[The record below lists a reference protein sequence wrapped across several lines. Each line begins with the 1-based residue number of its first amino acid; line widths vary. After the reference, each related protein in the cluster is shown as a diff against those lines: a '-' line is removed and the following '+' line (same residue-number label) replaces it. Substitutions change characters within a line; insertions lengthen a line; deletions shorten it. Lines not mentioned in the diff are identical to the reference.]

1 MTTERRLERDLP
13 QILGDLAMG
22 PYPDYIDDV
31 LATTAQRRQRPAW
44 AFPERWLPVVDIARQ
59 PVLTPRLPWRV
70 LSIALLV
77 IALALAAVAVYV
89 GSQPRPPD
97 PFGLARTGLVA
108 YAADGDIYTADPVN
122 GIGTAIVSGP
132 ETDLG
137 PRFSRDGTHIVFE
150 RKLKGDTG
158 AGHLY
163 VARSD
168 GTELTRITS
177 EPVRLSQDDVS
188 TRPPWDQYQFSPDGR
203 SVLIA
208 STIGGLPTISIAQ
221 SDGSGVRQLD
231 IGMAA
236 YEPSFRPPAGAEIL
250 FVSGDRAGVS
260 GSGIFAV
267 DPATGGVRPIVPPAS
282 DIWDYAQAA
291 WSPDGSQVAYIRFG
305 GPGEGL
311 TAHVWVVSANG
322 KDPKQ
327 LPEPSGTVWSANPA
341 WSNDGKRLFVIHGYG
356 PDNKDVRPA
365 VVPADPSGVGTDV
378 SYPGT
383 IQGACCLT
391 SQWAPDDSSI
401 LVTPMDES
409 SNPLPQIIIDPVAAT
424 TRPAPWTTTSDPSWQ
439 RLGQ

>member
-44 AFPERWLPVVDIARQ
+44 TFPERWLPMVDVARQ
-59 PVLTPRLPWRV
+59 PVLTQRLPWRTISLALV
-70 LSIALLV
+70 MIALL
-77 IALALAAVAVYV
+77 LAAVAVFI
-89 GSQPRPPD
+89 GTQPKPPP

-108 YAADGDIYTADPVN
+108 YAADGDIYTGNAVS
-122 GIGTAIVSGP
+122 GVATAIVSGP

-158 AGHLY
+158 AGYLY

-168 GTELTRITS
+168 GTELTLITP
-177 EPVRLSQDDVS
+177 EPVVLTQADGGIK
-188 TRPPWDQYQFSPDGR
+188 PPWDQYQFAPDGL

-208 STIGGLPTISIAQ
+208 ATIDDLPTISIAQ
-221 SDGSGVRQLD
+221 TDGSGVRQLRVTT
-231 IGMAA
+231 GAW
-236 YEPSFRPPAGAEIL
+236 EPSFRPPDGSEIL
-250 FVSGDRAGVS
+250 FITPPREGVS
-260 GSGIFAV
+260 GSGISAI
-267 DPATGGVRPIVPPAS
+267 DPATGAIRMIVRPAS
-282 DIWDYAQAA
+282 DTWDYAQAA
-291 WSPDGSQVAYIRFG
+291 WSPDGSQVAYIRWG

-311 TAHVWVVSANG
+311 TAHVWVVPANG
-322 KDPKQ
+322 RDPKQ
-327 LPEPSGTVWSANPA
+327 LPEPSSTLWNANPV
-341 WSNDGKRLFVIHGYG
+341 WSNDGKRLFVIRSDR
-356 PDNKDVRPA
+356 PDNTNARPA
-365 VVPADPSGVGTDV
+365 VVPADGLGNGTDI

-383 IQGACCLT
+383 INGACCLT

-409 SNPLPQIIIDPVAAT
+409 NNPLPQVIIDPVAGT
-424 TRPAPWTTTSDPSWQ
+424 IRPAPWTTTSDPTWQ
-439 RLGQ
+439 RLGH